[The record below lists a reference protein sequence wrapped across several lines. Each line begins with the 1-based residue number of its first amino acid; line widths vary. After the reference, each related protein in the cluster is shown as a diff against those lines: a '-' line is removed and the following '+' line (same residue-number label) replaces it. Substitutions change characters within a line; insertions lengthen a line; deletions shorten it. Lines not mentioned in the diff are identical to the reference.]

1 VATVEKASSGLWS
14 PPRRRFTTGLILIV
28 TLAAFEAMGLGTA
41 LPTIVRDLHAEQ
53 WYSWPITVFMAAS
66 AMATVL
72 AGRAND
78 RLGPGLPLLLGM
90 LTFGLGL
97 VIAGTAPGMPVL
109 LVARALQGMGGG
121 AEIVGSYVLIAVV
134 YPEQHRPAV
143 FGAMSSAWV
152 VPALVGPALAGLIT
166 EHLSW
171 RWVFLGLAPLVGLGL
186 VLVAP
191 TLRGLSAPARPS
203 AGRRGLAVAG
213 VGAAVGIVTLTW
225 AAQKPTVLSLA
236 LAVVA
241 FAAVVPSLRTLLPRG
256 TLSGRPGI
264 PVMVLARSMLSGTFF
279 GAQAFIPLTLAV
291 VHHFSP
297 TAAGIPLTLGSIGWT
312 AGSLWQSR
320 QRGRSRESLV
330 AVALLLVGAGVV
342 GLIVV
347 APSWGPPWLVF
358 VLWMI
363 AGAGMG
369 VGTAST
375 AVRVLALSPEPDRGF
390 NSAALQISDTLG
402 QTALVGLGGVLVT
415 TLASTGTPAPG
426 VVPLDIM
433 LGCVAAAGAV
443 LVSRCGRTS
452 SPASL
457 LRPL

>member
-1 VATVEKASSGLWS
+1 MATVENTSSGLWS
-14 PPRRRFTTGLILIV
+14 PQRRRFTTGLVLIV

-41 LPTIVRDLHAEQ
+41 LPTIVRELHAEH

-72 AGRAND
+72 AGRATD
-78 RLGPGLPLLLGM
+78 RLGPALPVLLGM
-90 LTFGLGL
+90 VTFALGL
-97 VIAGTAPGMPVL
+97 VIAGTAPSMPVL
-109 LVARALQGMGGG
+109 LVARVLQGMGGG
-121 AEIVGSYVLIAVV
+121 AEVVGSYVLIALV

-152 VPALVGPALAGLIT
+152 VPALIGPTVAGLIT

-171 RWVFLGLAPLVGLGL
+171 RWVFLGLAPLAGLGL

-191 TLRGLSAPARPS
+191 TLRGLSMSGQPS
-203 AGRRGLAVAG
+203 AGRRGLALAG
-213 VGAAVGIVTLTW
+213 VGAALGIVTLTW
-225 AAQKPTVLSLA
+225 AAQRPSLA
-236 LAVVA
+236 SLTLAVVA
-241 FAAVVPSLRTLLPRG
+241 IGVLVPSLRKLLPRG

-264 PVMVLARSMLSGTFF
+264 PVMVLARSVLAGTFF
-279 GAQAFIPLTLAV
+279 GAQAFVPLTLSV

-320 QRGRSRESLV
+320 QRDRSRESLV
-330 AVALLLVGAGVV
+330 AVALVLVGAGVL
-342 GLIVV
+342 GFIVV
-347 APSWGPPWLVF
+347 ATPWGPPWLVF
-358 VLWMI
+358 VLWLL

-390 NSAALQISDTLG
+390 NSAALQISDMLG

-415 TLASTGTPAPG
+415 TLAPTGMPTPG

-433 LGCVAAAGAV
+433 VGCVAAAGAV
-443 LVSRCGRTS
+443 LVYRCDRT
-452 SPASL
+452 PVG
-457 LRPL
+457 